1 MPAGKFLW
9 DSTFETVVR
18 RLVEIDA
25 EIRWEGIVEQLRG
38 QEDEDG
44 SESDDLDPDDLRT
57 AAACFSGGA
66 HMGGDSD
73 CEMDGTA
80 DGTAPRMDISTH
92 TAALLGTAEDTKLG
106 VLTLCTCISVWSEP
120 CASIS
125 SARNKTRLPAAT
137 WLAGWCA
144 RPKRVA
150 CLCAVDLRSSVL
162 PDRGSKN

>member
-9 DSTFETVVR
+9 DSTFEITVR

-44 SESDDLDPDDLRT
+44 SESDDVDPDDLRT

-66 HMGGDSD
+66 HIGGDFD

-80 DGTAPRMDISTH
+80 DDPAPRMGSGAHTH
-92 TAALLGTAEDTKLG
+92 TAALARFGTQQHD
-106 VLTLCTCISVWSEP
+106 VWCIAWH
-120 CASIS
+120 
-125 SARNKTRLPAAT
+125 T
-137 WLAGWCA
+137 
-144 RPKRVA
+144 A
-150 CLCAVDLRSSVL
+150 CLLVLGADLKHVQSMRRRYTRRDRVL
-162 PDRGSKN
+162 RPDQLTN